1 MQDNLTTMFDGR
13 IAALEQMQEQRA
25 QGYQLLLEGYE
36 ATSRENT
43 RLFEAKTHDYVDRQ
57 TLDTLQKA

>member
-43 RLFEAKTHDYVDRQ
+43 RLFEAKTYDYVDRQ